1 MDDSKKQTIEEDE
14 GSSLEKRIEELD
26 KSDPEY
32 NAKRDDLIKRLSEHR
47 KQVEKL
53 QKKIKDQH
61 KKTVATLKMLY
72 SEREKHPN
80 DPKIEKLITL
90 TESDAKFLTR
100 AAIETFAHKQKIKNE
115 TLPSLTASKSLNTPI
130 DITTTVE
137 LSLKPLPSERIEK
150 KKEKANEVSSEKE
163 KDKRTAK
170 KIIRLR
176 KTRPQSRVIPRSSLS
191 NQRSPHR

>member
-14 GSSLEKRIEELD
+14 GSSLEKRLEELD

-32 NAKRDDLIKRLSEHR
+32 NAKRYDLIKRLSKHR

-176 KTRPQSRVIPRSSLS
+176 KTRPQSRVIPRGSLS
-191 NQRSPHR
+191 NQRSSHR